1 MKRAWMTSGLL
12 AATVLASAGCV
23 PEQKYNDLLTAYKG
37 QEQQLLTAQNELAT
51 ARANE
56 ERLRTQIAATMAD
69 LEELQKRMASGN
81 GDLDAWIAKYD
92 ELKKQLA
99 SLEIN
104 QLPPDLSK
112 ELEALALSN
121 PDVFEFDPRTGMLRF
136 KNDFTFD
143 PGSDQ
148 LKPGASAV
156 LASLA
161 AILNSPSASE
171 FEVKVVGHTDNT
183 PVVRTK
189 AKFGSNMMLSVFRSA
204 SLGLPPCSF
213 HGCARDARRNSR
225 PGRRLAAV
233 EGGRH
238 QAEEAERA
246 GAGVAELVHGVGR
259 DVEHVARANAVDAL
273 AAGDVGLSLQHHDLV
288 LVRVAVVRRVAAR
301 FHHEVAHGEVRRAVR
316 AAHEDLHPRP
326 AHAVHRDGRR
336 ARGIGAH
343 HEELAGGGLGHS
355 NPRPLPLPRSGRMR
369 MLRNWIHAPSLWSA
383 TRPATRSTSVATF
396 CSSPF
401 T

>member
-12 AATVLASAGCV
+12 AGTMLVSAGCV

-99 SLEIN
+99 QLEVSP
-104 QLPPDLSK
+104 LPADLSDK
-112 ELEALALSN
+112 LRALAN
-121 PDVFEFDPRTGMLRF
+121 ETDVFEFDERTGMLRF

-156 LASLA
+156 LARLA
-161 AILNSPSASE
+161 SILNSPSASE

-189 AKFGSNMMLSVFRSA
+189 AKFGNNMMLSVYRSA
-204 SLGLPPCSF
+204 SL
-213 HGCARDARRNSR
+213 RNALVKDGVTAGRFQIAGYGEYR
-225 PGRRLAAV
+225 PIVVNGSKGAV
-233 EGGRH
+233 ENRRVELYLSPLSVDMAMVGSSEERTP
-238 QAEEAERA
+238 AEPSAAARTPA
-246 GAGVAELVHGVGR
+246 
-259 DVEHVARANAVDAL
+259 ARAPQ
-273 AAGDVGLSLQHHDLV
+273 AAPVSDD
-288 LVRVAVVRRVAAR
+288 
-301 FHHEVAHGEVRRAVR
+301 E
-316 AAHEDLHPRP
+316 P
-326 AHAVHRDGRR
+326 
-336 ARGIGAH
+336 
-343 HEELAGGGLGHS
+343 
-355 NPRPLPLPRSGRMR
+355 
-369 MLRNWIHAPSLWSA
+369 
-383 TRPATRSTSVATF
+383 TK
-396 CSSPF
+396 
-401 T
+401 

>member
-1 MKRAWMTSGLL
+1 MTSGLL
-12 AATVLASAGCV
+12 AGTMLVSAGCV

-99 SLEIN
+99 QLEVSP
-104 QLPPDLSK
+104 LPRDLSDK
-112 ELEALALSN
+112 LRALAN
-121 PDVFEFDPRTGMLRF
+121 ETDVFEFDERTGMLRF

-156 LASLA
+156 LARLA
-161 AILNSPSASE
+161 SILNSPSASE

-189 AKFGSNMMLSVFRSA
+189 AKFGNNMMLSVYRSA
-204 SLGLPPCSF
+204 SL
-213 HGCARDARRNSR
+213 RNALVKDGVTAGRFQIAGYGEYR
-225 PGRRLAAV
+225 PIVVNGSKGAV
-233 EGGRH
+233 E
-238 QAEEAERA
+238 
-246 GAGVAELVHGVGR
+246 
-259 DVEHVARANAVDAL
+259 N
-273 AAGDVGLSLQHHDLV
+273 
-288 LVRVAVVRRVAAR
+288 RRVELYLSPLSVDMAMVGSSEER
-301 FHHEVAHGEVRRAVR
+301 T
-316 AAHEDLHPRP
+316 P
-326 AHAVHRDGRR
+326 AEAS
-336 ARGIGAH
+336 A
-343 HEELAGGGLGHS
+343 
-355 NPRPLPLPRSGRMR
+355 
-369 MLRNWIHAPSLWSA
+369 A
-383 TRPATRSTSVATF
+383 TRTPAPKAPQAAPVADDEPTK
-396 CSSPF
+396 
-401 T
+401 

>member
-12 AATVLASAGCV
+12 AGTMLVSAGCV

-81 GDLDAWIAKYD
+81 GDLDAWIAKYE

-99 SLEIN
+99 QLEVSP
-104 QLPPDLSK
+104 LPRDLSDK
-112 ELEALALSN
+112 LRALAN
-121 PDVFEFDPRTGMLRF
+121 ETDVFEFDERTGMLRF

-156 LASLA
+156 LARLA
-161 AILNSPSASE
+161 SILNSPSASE

-189 AKFGSNMMLSVFRSA
+189 AKFGNNMMLSVYRSA
-204 SLGLPPCSF
+204 SL
-213 HGCARDARRNSR
+213 RNALVKDGVTAGRFQIAGYGEYR
-225 PGRRLAAV
+225 PIVVNGAKGAV
-233 EGGRH
+233 E
-238 QAEEAERA
+238 
-246 GAGVAELVHGVGR
+246 
-259 DVEHVARANAVDAL
+259 N
-273 AAGDVGLSLQHHDLV
+273 
-288 LVRVAVVRRVAAR
+288 RRVELYLTPLSVDMAMVGSSEER
-301 FHHEVAHGEVRRAVR
+301 T
-316 AAHEDLHPRP
+316 P
-326 AHAVHRDGRR
+326 AEAS
-336 ARGIGAH
+336 A
-343 HEELAGGGLGHS
+343 
-355 NPRPLPLPRSGRMR
+355 
-369 MLRNWIHAPSLWSA
+369 A
-383 TRPATRSTSVATF
+383 TRTPAPKAPQAAPVADDEPTK
-396 CSSPF
+396 
-401 T
+401 

>member
-12 AATVLASAGCV
+12 AGTMLVSAGCV

-81 GDLDAWIAKYD
+81 GDLDAWIAKYE

-99 SLEIN
+99 QLEVGP
-104 QLPPDLSK
+104 LPADLSSK
-112 ELEALALSN
+112 LRDLASQT
-121 PDVFEFDPRTGMLRF
+121 DVFEFDERTGMLRF

-156 LASLA
+156 LGQLAS
-161 AILNSPSASE
+161 ILNSPSASE

-189 AKFGSNMMLSVFRSA
+189 AKFGNNMMLSVYRSA
-204 SLGLPPCSF
+204 SL
-213 HGCARDARRNSR
+213 RNALVKDGVTAGRFQIAGYGEYR
-225 PGRRLAAV
+225 PIVVNGAKGAV
-233 EGGRH
+233 E
-238 QAEEAERA
+238 
-246 GAGVAELVHGVGR
+246 
-259 DVEHVARANAVDAL
+259 N
-273 AAGDVGLSLQHHDLV
+273 
-288 LVRVAVVRRVAAR
+288 RRVELYLTPLSVDMAMVGSSEER
-301 FHHEVAHGEVRRAVR
+301 T
-316 AAHEDLHPRP
+316 P
-326 AHAVHRDGRR
+326 AEAS
-336 ARGIGAH
+336 A
-343 HEELAGGGLGHS
+343 
-355 NPRPLPLPRSGRMR
+355 
-369 MLRNWIHAPSLWSA
+369 A
-383 TRPATRSTSVATF
+383 TRTPAPKAPQAAPVADDEPTK
-396 CSSPF
+396 
-401 T
+401 